1 MAAAAVLVGC
11 GESPAEENANAAREA
26 AERYVEALR
35 EGDGEGACDQLSRG
49 AVAQLEDQAEAPC
62 AEALTEVLGGAS
74 PEGGE
79 LDDLSVGDVN
89 VAGDV
94 ATAVIRGGPGGNVT
108 NQMMR
113 EGGEWKLA
121 SPSE

>member
-1 MAAAAVLVGC
+1 VVAAAVLAGC
-11 GESPAEENANAAREA
+11 GDSPAEENEAAAREA
-26 AERYVEALR
+26 AERYVQALR
-35 EGDGEGACDQLSRG
+35 EGDGEGACEELSRG
-49 AVAQLEDQAEAPC
+49 AIAQLEDQAEARC
-62 AEALTEVLGGAS
+62 AGAVTEALGAGTG
-74 PEGGE
+74 EGGE

>member
-1 MAAAAVLVGC
+1 VAAAAVLAGC
-11 GESPAEENANAAREA
+11 GESPAEENENAAREA

-35 EGDGEGACDQLSRG
+35 EGDGEGACEELSRG

-62 AEALTEVLGGAS
+62 AVALTEALGAGTG
-74 PEGGE
+74 EGGE

-108 NQMMR
+108 NQLMR